1 MKMQKIS
8 KEDARDFLVNYQG
21 LNGAEKRK
29 GPAGVMDYFNK
40 VHCVQFDPLDVV
52 GRNTDLVLQ
61 SRITNYRSE
70 VLQDLLYKDRFLY
83 DAADKMISIIPTQD
97 YPAMARI
104 RQKTVEQL
112 KDILAWRKSL
122 AALDL
127 LDQTKEY
134 ISKNGPLPASKIK
147 IGQSVDSGPWGH
159 KKLSSAALDYLYHS
173 GVLGI
178 SSKQKNHKVYDLA
191 ERLFP
196 PSLLNATD
204 PFKDDEDFA
213 RWYLKRRIGAVGL
226 VWNKNGGTWLG
237 FYVSDKNLRTQLI
250 NELVASGE
258 LLELAIE
265 DSKEKFYIR
274 SEDAGLLGKPARKNI
289 AQFIAP
295 LDNLIWDR
303 GLIEEIFNFS
313 YSWEV
318 YTPAA
323 KRKFGYYVLPVLYK
337 NQFIARFEPEPNR
350 GKNPLQIKNW
360 WWEPGVT
367 VNDQMLAAIENAF
380 TRFSNFLGVDMM
392 EEKYWKEKLKIQ

>member
-1 MKMQKIS
+1 MTTIT
-8 KEDARDFLVNYQG
+8 KEDARNFLVNYQG

-29 GPAGVMDYFNK
+29 GPEGILDYFNK
-40 VHCVQFDPLDVV
+40 VRCVQFDPLDVV
-52 GRNTDLVLQ
+52 GRNADLVLQ

-70 VLQDLLYKDRFLY
+70 VLQGLLYKGRSLY
-83 DAADKMISIIPTQD
+83 DAADKMISIIPTED

-112 KDILAWRKSL
+112 KDILTWRKSL

-134 ISKNGPLPASKIK
+134 ISKNGPLPASKIN
-147 IGQSVDSGPWGH
+147 IGQSVDSGAWGH

-178 SSKQKNHKVYDLA
+178 SCKQKNHKVYDLA
-191 ERLFP
+191 ERLLP
-196 PSLLNATD
+196 AEILNAAD
-204 PFKDDEDFA
+204 PFKDDKDFA

-237 FYVSDKNLRTQLI
+237 FYVSDKILRTQLI
-250 NELVASGE
+250 TELVDVGE
-258 LLELAIE
+258 LLELQIE
-265 DSKEKFYIR
+265 GSKEKFYIR
-274 SEDAGLLGKPARKNI
+274 SEDASLLGKPARKNV
-289 AQFIAP
+289 AQFIAS

-303 GLIEEIFNFS
+303 GLIEEIFDFS

-337 NQFIARFEPEPNR
+337 NKFIARFEPEPNR

-360 WWEPGVT
+360 WWEPEVEI
-367 VNDQMLAAIENAF
+367 NDQMLNALKNAF
-380 TRFSNFLGVDMM
+380 VRFSNFLGVEMM
-392 EEKYWKEKLKIQ
+392 QENYWKAKLEVS

>member
-1 MKMQKIS
+1 MKIS
-8 KEDARDFLVNYQG
+8 KEDARNFLVNYQG
-21 LNGAEKRK
+21 LNGAEKRT
-29 GPAGVMDYFNK
+29 GSAGVLDYFSK
-40 VHCVQFDPLDVV
+40 VRCVQFDPLDVV
-52 GRNTDLVLQ
+52 GRNADLVLQ
-61 SRITNYRSE
+61 SRVKNYRPE
-70 VLQDLLYKDRFLY
+70 ILQNLLYKDRALY
-83 DAADKMISIIPTQD
+83 DAADKMISIIPTED

-112 KDILAWRKSL
+112 KDILTWRNSL

-127 LDQTKEY
+127 LDEIKEY
-134 ISKNGPLPASKIK
+134 IRVNGALPASKIN
-147 IGQSVDSGPWGH
+147 IGQSVDSGRWGH

-178 SSKQKNHKVYDLA
+178 SNKQKNHKVYDLA

-196 PSLLNATD
+196 AETLNAAG
-204 PFKDDEDFA
+204 PFQDDKDFA
-213 RWYLKRRIGAVGL
+213 RWYIKRRIGAVGL

-237 FYVSDKNLRTQLI
+237 FYVSDKNLRTQI
-250 NELVASGE
+250 IHELVDDGD
-258 LLELAIE
+258 LLELQIE

-274 SEDAGLLGKPARKNI
+274 SEDADLLGKPARKNV

-303 GLIEEIFNFS
+303 GLIEELFDFS

-350 GKNPLQIKNW
+350 GKKTLQIKNW
-360 WWEPGVT
+360 WWEPGVA
-367 VNDQMLAAIENAF
+367 VNNQMFAALENAF
-380 TRFSNFLGVDMM
+380 ARFSNFLGVEMM
-392 EEKYWKEKLKIQ
+392 EEEKQKIAAGI

>member
-1 MKMQKIS
+1 MITIS
-8 KEDARDFLVNYQG
+8 KEDARNFLVNYQG
-21 LNGAEKRK
+21 VNGAENRR
-29 GPAGVMDYFNK
+29 GAAGVLDYFNK
-40 VHCVQFDPLDVV
+40 VRCVQFDPLDVV
-52 GRNTDLVLQ
+52 GRNADLVLQ

-70 VLQDLLYKDRFLY
+70 VLQKLLYKDRSLY

-112 KDILAWRKSL
+112 KDILIWRKSL

-127 LDQTKEY
+127 LDETKDY
-134 ISKNGPLPASKIK
+134 ISKNGPLPASKIN
-147 IGQSVDSGPWGH
+147 IGQSVDSGAWGH

-173 GVLGI
+173 GILGI
-178 SSKQKNHKVYDLA
+178 SNKQKNQKVYDLA
-191 ERLFP
+191 QRLFP
-196 PSLLNATD
+196 PSLLSAAD
-204 PFKDDEDFA
+204 PFKDDKDFA

-237 FYVSDKNLRTQLI
+237 FYVSDKTIRTQLI
-250 NELVASGE
+250 NELVDAGE
-258 LLELAIE
+258 LLELQIE

-274 SEDAGLLGKPARKNI
+274 SEDAPLLCKPARKNI

-303 GLIEEIFNFS
+303 GLIEELFNFS

-337 NQFIARFEPEPNR
+337 NQFVARFEPEPNR
-350 GKNPLQIKNW
+350 GKNLLQIKNW
-360 WWEPGVT
+360 WWEPGVE
-367 VNDQMLAAIENAF
+367 VNNQMLVALENAF
-380 TRFSNFLGVDMM
+380 KRFSNFLGVDMM
-392 EEKYWKEKLKIQ
+392 EEKYWKEKLNLQ

>member
-1 MKMQKIS
+1 MITIS
-8 KEDARDFLVNYQG
+8 KEDARNFLINYQG

-29 GPAGVMDYFNK
+29 GPEGVLDYFNK
-40 VHCVQFDPLDVV
+40 VRCVQFDPLDVV
-52 GRNTDLVLQ
+52 GRNADLVLQ

-70 VLQDLLYKDRFLY
+70 VLQDLLYKDRTLY

-112 KDILAWRKSL
+112 KDILTWRKSL

-127 LDQTKEY
+127 LDQIKDY
-134 ISKNGPLPASKIK
+134 ISRNGPLPASKIN
-147 IGQSVDSGPWGH
+147 IGQSVDSGAWGH

-173 GVLGI
+173 GILGI
-178 SSKQKNHKVYDLA
+178 SDKQKNHKVYDLA
-191 ERLFP
+191 TRLFP
-196 PSLLNATD
+196 SEILKAPD
-204 PFKDDEDFA
+204 PFKDDNAFA

-237 FYVSDKNLRTQLI
+237 FYVSDKTLRTQVI
-250 NELVASGE
+250 TELVDSGE
-258 LLELAIE
+258 LKAIQIE
-265 DSKEKFYIR
+265 GSKELFYIR
-274 SEDAGLLGKPARKNI
+274 SEDASLLGKPARKNI

-303 GLIEEIFNFS
+303 GLIEELFNFS
-313 YSWEV
+313 YTWEV
-318 YTPAA
+318 YTSAA

-350 GKNPLQIKNW
+350 GNAPLQIKNW

-367 VNDQMLAAIENAF
+367 VNDQMLSAIENAF
-380 TRFSNFLGVDMM
+380 VRFSKFLGVDMM
-392 EEKYWKEKLKIQ
+392 EEKYWKKKVKIR

>member
-1 MKMQKIS
+1 MITIS
-8 KEDARDFLVNYQG
+8 KKDARNFLVNYQG

-29 GPAGVMDYFNK
+29 GPDGVLDYFNK
-40 VHCVQFDPLDVV
+40 VRCVQFDPLDVV
-52 GRNTDLVLQ
+52 GRNADLVLQ

-70 VLQDLLYKDRFLY
+70 VLQDLLYKDRSLY

-122 AALDL
+122 AAMDL
-127 LDQTKEY
+127 LDEIKEY
-134 ISKNGPLPASKIK
+134 IRKNGPLPASKIN
-147 IGQSVDSGPWGH
+147 IGQSVDSGAWGH

-173 GVLGI
+173 GILGI

-196 PSLLNATD
+196 AEILNAAD
-204 PFKDDEDFA
+204 PFKDDKNFA
-213 RWYLKRRIGAVGL
+213 CWYLKRRIGAVGL

-237 FYVSDKNLRTQLI
+237 FYVSDKTLRTQLI
-250 NELVASGE
+250 NKLVDAGE
-258 LLELAIE
+258 LLEFQIE
-265 DSKEKFYIR
+265 GSKEKFYIR
-274 SEDAGLLGKPARKNI
+274 SEDISLLGKPARKNI

-303 GLIEEIFNFS
+303 GLIEELFDFS

-360 WWEPGVT
+360 WWEPGVV
-367 VNDQMLAAIENAF
+367 VNDQMLTALDNAF
-380 TRFSNFLGVDMM
+380 KRFSNFLGVDMM
-392 EEKYWKEKLKIQ
+392 EEKYWKEKLQIS

>member
-1 MKMQKIS
+1 MMTIS
-8 KEDARDFLVNYQG
+8 KSDARNFLINYQG
-21 LNGAEKRK
+21 LNGTEKRK
-29 GPAGVMDYFNK
+29 GPEGVLDYFNK
-40 VHCVQFDPLDVV
+40 VRCVQFDPLDVV
-52 GRNTDLVLQ
+52 GRNADLVLQ

-70 VLQDLLYKDRFLY
+70 VLQDLLYKDRSLY

-112 KDILAWRKSL
+112 RGILTWRKSL

-127 LDQTKEY
+127 LDEIKEY
-134 ISKNGPLPASKIK
+134 ISKKGPLPASKIN
-147 IGQSVDSGPWGH
+147 IGQSVDSGAWGH

-173 GVLGI
+173 GILGI
-178 SSKQKNHKVYDLA
+178 SNKQKNHKVYDLA
-191 ERLFP
+191 ENLFP
-196 PSLLNATD
+196 PEILNAPD
-204 PFKDDEDFA
+204 LFKDDKDFA

-237 FYVSDKNLRTQLI
+237 FYVSDKTLRAQI
-250 NELVASGE
+250 IRELVDTGE
-258 LLELAIE
+258 LLELQIE
-265 DSKEKFYIR
+265 ESKEKFYIR
-274 SEDAGLLGKPARKNI
+274 SEDAALLGKPARKNI

-303 GLIEEIFNFS
+303 GLIEELFDFS

-323 KRKFGYYVLPVLYK
+323 KRRFGYYVLPVLYK
-337 NQFIARFEPEPNR
+337 NNFIARFEPEPNR
-350 GKNPLQIKNW
+350 GNTPLKIKNW

-367 VNDQMLAAIENAF
+367 VNDQMFAALENAF
-380 TRFSNFLGVDMM
+380 KRFSNFLGVNMM
-392 EEKYWKEKLKIQ
+392 EEKYWREKLKIL